1 MRNECF
7 DFSCQVAFFLYASA
21 VISYSKQTA
30 CRQIRGICVYTNSW
44 LHQSGSLWFPLRAA
58 NTTLRRSVLAP
69 RVEVRRTCTCGV
81 GGGEPRWKWKHS
93 NFLDTIWKTA
103 KGKHMES
110 TVIMA
115 PHLKWEDGWLHR
127 CAWQTD
133 KPSGLSRFG
142 TFPKALNENERC

>member
-103 KGKHMES
+103 EGNIWNPQLLWLRTSSEKM
-110 TVIMA
+110 
-115 PHLKWEDGWLHR
+115 DGF
-127 CAWQTD
+127 TD
-133 KPSGLSRFG
+133 VPDRLINPVASAGLVH
-142 TFPKALNENERC
+142 FPKH